1 MECKICKRNAT
12 TCRVIL
18 GNIVV
23 AQTEFC
29 SSECLKAGI
38 EALVERIRKGIACI
52 QSDIDR
58 HITAECDCIPQYVP
72 DEESVVQEHKCPK
85 CGLVSKDV
93 YSRATKHGFEF
104 VGCAS
109 CLKPVSDNCYYR

>member
-23 AQTEFC
+23 AQSEFC
-29 SSECLKAGI
+29 SSECLKSGI
-38 EALVERIRKGIACI
+38 ELLVERIRKGVACI

-72 DEESVVQEHKCPK
+72 DEESAVQEHNCPK
-85 CGLVSKDV
+85 CDVVSKRV
-93 YSRATKHGFEF
+93 YWGATKRGIEF
-104 VGCAS
+104 VGWAS
-109 CLKPVSDNCYYR
+109 CLKASD

>member
-23 AQTEFC
+23 AQSEFC

-38 EALVERIRKGIACI
+38 ELLVERIRKGVACI
-52 QSDIDR
+52 QTDIDR
-58 HITAECDCIPQYVP
+58 HITDECDCIPQYVP
-72 DEESVVQEHKCPK
+72 DEELTEVQEHKCPK
-85 CGLVSKDV
+85 CGVVSKCV
-93 YSRATKHGFEF
+93 YSGATKRGIEF

-109 CLKPVSDNCYYR
+109 CLNSSD